1 MNIKKYLLIL
11 ILLVITPCSFA
22 ADMFTLGV
30 NAYNSKQF
38 PQAKSYFA
46 SAVSQ
51 SPNNINIRYWYCL
64 ALVKNNELDTA
75 RTNYQ
80 YIISQAPNSQEAR
93 YSRQGLTILDDYIS
107 KNASLSLKYQDDNYI
122 KNMYRGG
129 ILYRWKP
136 GSINV
141 YIQPGLNQALAKRA
155 FDEWEYKTSQAVSFV
170 FVDSPTYAK
179 IKVSFV
185 DKLNKNV
192 YDGSFQ
198 AGNCSY
204 EFQGKYMGGA
214 TLSILTVSPNGQ
226 KLSQNTLYMVLL
238 HEIGHSIGLLGH
250 STNPSDVMCTA
261 AKRIGT
267 GLSKRDINSA
277 TTLYRGY
284 QQYDNSTL
292 SNAKINEYKEF
303 AAKVPSNPQSWIDL
317 GNSCFQAKQYTEA
330 ISAYQ
335 KAVNLRSNDI
345 SLFINMSASYFNI
358 GNYTNAAYYSKKA
371 LSVDRSNSKAMGNLL
386 TVYYKTSQHDA
397 ARAELQKYISTYPNK
412 KYDKYISA
420 FVGYYRL

>member
-11 ILLVITPCSFA
+11 VLLISTPCSFA
-22 ADMFTLGV
+22 ADMFSLGV
-30 NAYNSKQF
+30 NAYNSKQYA
-38 PQAKSYFA
+38 QAQSYLY

-75 RTNYQ
+75 KTNYK
-80 YIISQAPNSQEAR
+80 YIIAQSPNSQEAR
-93 YSRQGLTILDDYIS
+93 YSRQGLSILDDYIS
-107 KNASLSLKYQDDNYI
+107 KNSSLLLKYQDDNYI
-122 KNMYRGG
+122 KNMYRNGV
-129 ILYRWKP
+129 LYRWKP

-141 YIQPGLNQALAKRA
+141 YIQPGSNQVIAKRA
-155 FDEWEYKTSQAVSFV
+155 FSEWESKTSQAVSFV

-192 YDGSFQ
+192 YDDKFQ

-214 TLSILTVSPNGQ
+214 TLSILTVAPNGQ
-226 KLSQNTLYMVLL
+226 KMPPSALYVVLL

-277 TTLYRGY
+277 IALYRGY
-284 QQYDNSTL
+284 QSYDNSTL

-303 AAKVPSNPQSWIDL
+303 AVKVPSNPQSWIDL
-317 GNSCFQAKQYTEA
+317 GNSYFQAKQYAEA
-330 ISAYQ
+330 IGAYQ
-335 KAVNLRSNDI
+335 KAVGLRSSNI
-345 SLFINMSASYFNI
+345 SLFINLSASYFNI
-358 GNYTNAAYYSKKA
+358 GNYTNAALYSKKA
-371 LSVDRSNSKAMGNLL
+371 LSVDPSNSKAMGNLL

-412 KYDKYISA
+412 KYDKNISA
-420 FVGYYRL
+420 FVSYYRL